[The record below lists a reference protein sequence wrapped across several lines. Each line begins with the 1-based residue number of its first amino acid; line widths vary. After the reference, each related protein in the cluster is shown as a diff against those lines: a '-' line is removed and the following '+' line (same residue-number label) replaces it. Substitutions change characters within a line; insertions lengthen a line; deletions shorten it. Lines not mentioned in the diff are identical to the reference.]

1 MWRSLEGDVSAQQ
14 RLVILAGA
22 RYVQANGGMPLRAGP
37 GQNILAELARA
48 ITLCMDLWQPE
59 QTLTALK
66 DALACGKAL
75 DCTED
80 ELNAFQ
86 AAICSIAARWERQ
99 PNAEPFEHHHR
110 VVILDTWATIYDI
123 VAQIDMKQGE
133 RLLMI
138 LGRWPAV
145 KTDLT
150 LILGDERIFMRL
162 LKFQLFKIQ
171 DEQAKKLEEIAQ
183 LLVCHSRSLFQPAPT
198 LTEADICTHTDTS
211 SIVHVLI

>member
-1 MWRSLEGDVSAQQ
+1 
-14 RLVILAGA
+14 
-22 RYVQANGGMPLRAGP
+22 
-37 GQNILAELARA
+37 
-48 ITLCMDLWQPE
+48 MDLWQPE

-162 LKFQLFKIQ
+162 LKFQLFKVMLTCNCTSKYLDVGCAADPRRASQKARGNCPIVG
-171 DEQAKKLEEIAQ
+171 I
-183 LLVCHSRSLFQPAPT
+183 RS
-198 LTEADICTHTDTS
+198 
-211 SIVHVLI
+211 